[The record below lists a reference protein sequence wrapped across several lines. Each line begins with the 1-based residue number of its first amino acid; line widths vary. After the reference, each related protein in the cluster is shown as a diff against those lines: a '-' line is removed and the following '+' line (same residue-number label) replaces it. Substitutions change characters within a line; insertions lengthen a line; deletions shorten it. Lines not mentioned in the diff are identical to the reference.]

1 MYWNEEEKILILK
14 NKKEKRPE
22 VEWRT
27 YKFIPLSTSLLTFI
41 S

>member
-1 MYWNEEEKILILK
+1 MYWNKEEKIIILK
-14 NKKEKRPE
+14 NKKERPE

-41 S
+41 P